1 MDSIVGVMKKVAQQE
16 ASKIYTTELG
26 IVTAVFPH
34 ASDSDKDNYQC
45 SIKLK
50 NQKQPN
56 GKDLELRK
64 VPLTTPHIGLANIPN
79 VGDLVL
85 VTFIGGNINAP
96 VIIGRLYNDE
106 DQPPV
111 NKTKEFLLQHNQKE
125 GGKLKIDEQGIVTV
139 TSKSEK
145 NEITINDEQITAV
158 TEKCSV
164 GLEGENVT
172 VKNDKCSVALEGGDA
187 TFKNDQCQVE
197 LSGSNIAIDNGS
209 CKIKV
214 ESAGIT
220 LDNGTCKIKVENG
233 GITIDAA
240 GSSVTL
246 KSMGS
251 IKIGDATTGSVQVGG
266 RIPGNAIADN
276 DDIILSSHTHVGNLG
291 APCPIMVPMDK
302 INSIQAKARN
312 TKVG

>member
-1 MDSIVGVMKKVAQQE
+1 MDSIVGVMQKVAQQE

-34 ASDSDKDNYQC
+34 AAEDDKENYQC
-45 SIKLK
+45 SLKLK
-50 NQKQPN
+50 NKKLPD
-56 GKDLELRK
+56 GKDFELRQ
-64 VPLTTPHIGLANIPN
+64 VPLMTPHIGLANIPN

-111 NKTKEFLLQHNQKE
+111 NKPQEFLLQHNPKK
-125 GGKLKIDEQGIVTV
+125 GGRLKIDQEGVVTI
-139 TSKSEK
+139 TSKNEK
-145 NEITINDEQITAV
+145 NEITLNDEQITAV
-158 TEKCSV
+158 TEKCSFA
-164 GLEGENVT
+164 LEGVNAT
-172 VKNDKCSVALEGGDA
+172 VKNEQCQVVLDGNNATIKNEQCQVALEGA
-187 TFKNDQCQVE
+187 
-197 LSGSNIAIDNGS
+197 NITI
-209 CKIKV
+209 
-214 ESAGIT
+214 
-220 LDNGTCKIKVENG
+220 DNGTCKIKVENG

-240 GSSVTL
+240 SGNVTV

-266 RIPGNAIADN
+266 RMPANAVADN